1 MSRLILKRFLQIAVI
16 AVMQAAIL
24 MAAAGRL
31 AWTWGWAHV
40 ALYALTVVVN
50 SLVLLPRH
58 PELIAER
65 AEAKEGT
72 KGWDRVL
79 ALLVS
84 LIGPMAIWVVA
95 GLDERFG
102 WTPETSLSA
111 RLAGAGLIVAGYG
124 VFSWAMV
131 SNKFFAGVVRI
142 QKERGHQ
149 VATAGPYRYLR
160 HPGYVG
166 MVMFTLGAPLLLG
179 SAWAF
184 VPAGATVLLTVL
196 RTALEDATLQREL
209 DGYKDYAARV
219 RYRLLPGVW

>member
-1 MSRLILKRFLQIAVI
+1 
-16 AVMQAAIL
+16 
-24 MAAAGRL
+24 MAAAGRFT
-31 AWTWGWAHV
+31 WTWGWAYIS
-40 ALYALTVVVN
+40 LYILTVVVN

-65 AEAKEGT
+65 AEVKEGS
-72 KGWDRVL
+72 KSWDRVL

-84 LIGPMAIWVVA
+84 VVGPMTVWVLA
-95 GLDERFG
+95 GLDARFG
-102 WTPETSLSA
+102 WTPDLG
-111 RLAGAGLIVAGYG
+111 LPLHFAGVLLIAAGYG

-131 SNKFFAGVVRI
+131 SNKFFSGVVRI

-149 VATAGPYRYLR
+149 VTSAGPYRYVR

-166 MVMFTLGAPLLLG
+166 MIMFTLGAPLLLG

-184 VPAGATVLLTVL
+184 VPAGVTVLLTVL

-209 DGYKDYAARV
+209 DGYTDYATRV
-219 RYRLLPGVW
+219 NYRLLLGVW